1 MVKNE
6 KIDKIS
12 LDGGSPCFHFINT
25 VHNWVDALVPDY
37 LLSPIDIVVWA
48 KKAEVLDAEQARSLE
63 KWTLSN
69 RRHTMQGL
77 SRAKILR
84 GILHKIFYA
93 ISEQKRID
101 SDELQR
107 FNSFL
112 ADLLPKMRLKNSRG
126 KYVQYWDFPNQNVDV
141 VLAPLVND
149 GYDLILSDK
158 LDRIKNCPSC
168 GWIFLDT
175 SKNGRRRWCSMKS
188 CGSNVKA
195 LQWYYR
201 QKKTRKMD

>member
-25 VHNWVDALVPDY
+25 VHNWVDATVPDY
-37 LLSPIDIVVWA
+37 LLSPIDIVAWA
-48 KKAEVLDAEQARSLE
+48 KKAEVLGAEQARLLE
-63 KWTLSN
+63 QWTLSN
-69 RRHTMQGL
+69 PGRAKQGL
-77 SRAKILR
+77 MRAKELR
-84 GILHKIFYA
+84 KILHNIFHA
-93 ISEQKRID
+93 ISEQKKVNSI
-101 SDELQR
+101 ELQK

-112 ADLLPKMRLKNSRG
+112 ADFLPKMRLKNSRG

-141 VLAPLVND
+141 ILAPLAKD
-149 GYDLILSDK
+149 AYDLLLSEK

-175 SKNGRRRWCSMKS
+175 SRNGSRRWCSMKS

-201 QKKTRKMD
+201 QKESRKQD